1 MKILSIDVGIKNLA
15 FCLFE
20 NSNSNS
26 NSSSTTTT
34 TTTNLDEFS
43 IKKWNSI
50 NVSEKI
56 VSICGFIEKN
66 TQICG
71 KPAKFTKGKECFCLK
86 HSKKQNFIIPT
97 SELKK
102 NFIQKQK
109 IQKLFEMADKYKI
122 SYKKPVKKD
131 DLIELINEY
140 IEKTCF
146 NPISVTNANKIDLV
160 TIGEN
165 IKIKLDEILLEEGKI
180 DYIIIENQISPIA
193 NRMKTIQGLI
203 TQYFIM
209 RENYNHIEF
218 ISAINKLKDANAGKA
233 DKSENTYSNRK
244 KMGIAKCLEHLTN
257 KPIFHPMLDYFN
269 HHSKKDDLADSFL
282 QGLWFIANKIP

>member
-15 FCLFE
+15 FCLFDNE
-20 NSNSNS
+20 
-26 NSSSTTTT
+26 
-34 TTTNLDEFS
+34 TTTNANANANEFA

-56 VSICGFIEKN
+56 VSVCGFIEKN
-66 TQICG
+66 SQICG
-71 KPAKFTKGKECFCLK
+71 KPAKFTKGKDCFCLK

-109 IQKLFEMADKYKI
+109 IQKLFDLADKYKI
-122 SYKKPVKKD
+122 TYKKPVKKD

-146 NPISVTNANKIDLV
+146 DPISFTNANKIDLV

-180 DYIIIENQISPIA
+180 EYIIIENQISPIA

-218 ISAINKLKDANAGKA
+218 ISAINKLKDTNEVKA

-244 KMGIAKCLEHLTN
+244 KMGITKCLEFLNN
-257 KPIFHPMLDYFN
+257 KPLFYPMLEYFSQ
-269 HHSKKDDLADSFL
+269 HSKKDDLADSFL
-282 QGLWFIANKIP
+282 QGLWYISNKLP

>member
-1 MKILSIDVGIKNLA
+1 MKLLSIDVGIKNLA

-20 NSNSNS
+20 KDQSIC
-26 NSSSTTTT
+26 
-34 TTTNLDEFS
+34 EFK

-50 NVSEKI
+50 NVSEKV
-56 VSICGFIEKN
+56 VSLCGFIEKN
-66 TQICG
+66 NHICN
-71 KPAKFTKGKECFCLK
+71 KPAKFTKGKDCYCLK

-109 IQKLFEMADKYKI
+109 IQKLYELADKYKI
-122 SYKKPVKKD
+122 LYKKPIKKD

-146 NPISVTNANKIDLV
+146 DVISATNANKIDIV

-165 IKIKLDEILLEEGKI
+165 IKIKLDDILLEEAKI
-180 DYIIIENQISPIA
+180 EYIIIENQISPIA

-209 RENYNHIEF
+209 RENYDHIEF
-218 ISAINKLKDANAGKA
+218 ISAANKLKDANEEKVNAT
-233 DKSENTYSNRK
+233 ENTYSNRK
-244 KMGIAKCLEHLTN
+244 KMGIIKCLEHLNN
-257 KPIFHPMLDYFN
+257 KPLFHSMLDYFN
-269 HHSKKDDLADSFL
+269 KHSKKDDLADSFL
-282 QGLWFIANKIP
+282 QGLWYITNKLS